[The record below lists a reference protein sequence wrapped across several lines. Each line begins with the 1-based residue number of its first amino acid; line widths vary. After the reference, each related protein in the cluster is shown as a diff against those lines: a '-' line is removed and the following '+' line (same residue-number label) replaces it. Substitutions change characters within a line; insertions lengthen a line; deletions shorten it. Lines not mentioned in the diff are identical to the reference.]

1 MLLKIIRNNMVK
13 YIDAVWCIIYDDD
26 YFIERF

>member
-1 MLLKIIRNNMVK
+1 MLLKIIKSNMVQ
-13 YIDAVWCIIYDDD
+13 YIDAVWCIIYDD

>member
-1 MLLKIIRNNMVK
+1 MLLNIIRNNMVQ

-26 YFIERF
+26 YFTERF